1 MAGRAL
7 TDESDNEVKHS
18 GLCEKLEREPLKMN
32 W

>member
-18 GLCEKLEREPLKMN
+18 GLSEKLLRGSLSR
-32 W
+32 